1 MTPRPPARITG
12 RNKILIVEDDR
23 KIAMALA
30 LRLRA
35 AGQDVLL
42 ACDALA
48 AVITARKYG
57 PDLVLLD
64 ICLPAGDGFLVAER
78 IQSLLP
84 ALTPV
89 IFLTASRQPGLRE
102 EAMALGAAGF
112 LEKPFEVEELIAT
125 IRDALNPPK
134 KPESKMLG

>member
-1 MTPRPPARITG
+1 
-12 RNKILIVEDDR
+12 
-23 KIAMALA
+23 
-30 LRLRA
+30 
-35 AGQDVLL
+35 L

-48 AVITARKYG
+48 AVITARKYR